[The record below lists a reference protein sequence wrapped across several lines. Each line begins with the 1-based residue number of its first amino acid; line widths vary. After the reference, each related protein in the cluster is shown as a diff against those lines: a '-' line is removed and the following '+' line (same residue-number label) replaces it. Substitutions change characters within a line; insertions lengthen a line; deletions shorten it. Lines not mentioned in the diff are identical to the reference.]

1 MADAPESGTDKRR
14 HPRYPANKPTRTVSR
29 DRHHEGTLKDLS
41 VSGASITPAA
51 EFETGDLVEVDIE
64 DVGSFPGR
72 VARTPDDDLF
82 AIAFDIDED
91 DEEPLLA
98 EVTRLHDDL
107 VDEEF

>member
-14 HPRYPANKPTRTVSR
+14 HPRYPAKKPTRTVSR
-29 DRHHEGTLKDLS
+29 ERHHKGNLKDIS

-51 EFETGDLVEVDIE
+51 EFETGEPVEVDIE

-72 VARTPDDDLF
+72 VARTPDDAFF
-82 AIAFDIDED
+82 AVAFEIDED

-98 EVTRLHDDL
+98 EITRLRDDL
-107 VDEEF
+107 LDEEF